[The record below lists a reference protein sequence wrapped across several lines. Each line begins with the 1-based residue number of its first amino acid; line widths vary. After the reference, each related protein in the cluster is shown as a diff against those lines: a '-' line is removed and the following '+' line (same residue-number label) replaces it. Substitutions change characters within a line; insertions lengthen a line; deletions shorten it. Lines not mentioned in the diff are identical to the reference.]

1 MTEDTLLTRR
11 YRTAC
16 KEGAIEF
23 LYLCC
28 VMGLALFV
36 FSTLFGH
43 PYLNIRTIESARN
56 QISTTFNWM
65 ISICIVVFLFW
76 ALDLFFRGI
85 FGDHRFIKR
94 NFLEKKMTTSVCAI
108 CAYSV
113 TIDAQIA
120 INLIRANGFD
130 AFLIDLD
137 KTTIFYISM
146 EFLTGFFSGIITRFA
161 FGFMSETL
169 VPSTRP

>member
-1 MTEDTLLTRR
+1 MTEDTPLARR

-36 FSTLFGH
+36 FSTLFGQ
-43 PYLNIRTIESARN
+43 PYLNIRTIDSARS
-56 QISTTFNWM
+56 QISITFSWM

-76 ALDLFFRGI
+76 AFDLFFRGI
-85 FGDHRFIKR
+85 FGDHHFIKR

-113 TIDAQIA
+113 TIDFQIA
-120 INLIRANGFD
+120 LNVINTNGFD
-130 AFLIDLD
+130 VFFIELD
-137 KTTIFYISM
+137 KITIFYVLM
-146 EFLTGFFSGIITRFA
+146 ECLIGFFSGIITRFA
-161 FGFMSETL
+161 FGFISETL
-169 VPSTRP
+169 VPSIRR

>member
-1 MTEDTLLTRR
+1 VSENTPLARR

-36 FSTLFGH
+36 YSTLFGQ

-56 QISTTFNWM
+56 QISTTFSWM

-76 ALDLFFRGI
+76 AFDLFFRGV

-120 INLIRANGFD
+120 INLIHANGFD
-130 AFLIDLD
+130 AFLIELD
-137 KTTIFYISM
+137 RITIFYI
-146 EFLTGFFSGIITRFA
+146 LTEILIGFFSGIITRFA
-161 FGFMSETL
+161 FGFISETL